1 MPAPYSKIDLR
12 MDRPGASGQGWAT
25 TVSPNGSAPIV
36 PLVVAVLVAGLMS
49 GLLVIWRSLV

>member
-12 MDRPGASGQGWAT
+12 VDRPGASSHGWAT
-25 TVSPNGSAPIV
+25 AVPPAGSAPIV

-49 GLLVIWRSLV
+49 GVLVIWRSLV